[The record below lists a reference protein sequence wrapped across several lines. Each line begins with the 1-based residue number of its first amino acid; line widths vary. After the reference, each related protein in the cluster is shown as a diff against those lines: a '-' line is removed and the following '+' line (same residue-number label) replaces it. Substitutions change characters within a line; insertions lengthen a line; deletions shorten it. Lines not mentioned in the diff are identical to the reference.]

1 MSAIIKGT
9 VFNYFNKP
17 IAGATVIV
25 QNSYP
30 EIETTTDENGLF
42 EIEISGKQ
50 TLIFKHNNTKQE
62 LAQGVNENMN
72 EPLTVN
78 MMSELETQTPTAST
92 SESCKRKG
100 LFSVLVFTA
109 GFLTGIALSSGKK
122 DKTVVAKI

>member
-9 VFNYFNKP
+9 VLNYFKKP
-17 IAGATVIV
+17 IPGATVTV

-30 EIETTTDENGLF
+30 EIETTTDQNGLF

-50 TLIFKHNNTKQE
+50 TLIFKHENTKQE
-62 LAQGVNENMN
+62 LAQGVNENMT
-72 EPLTVN
+72 EPLTIN

-109 GFLTGIALSSGKK
+109 GFLAGVALSSGKEK
-122 DKTVVAKI
+122 AVVAKI